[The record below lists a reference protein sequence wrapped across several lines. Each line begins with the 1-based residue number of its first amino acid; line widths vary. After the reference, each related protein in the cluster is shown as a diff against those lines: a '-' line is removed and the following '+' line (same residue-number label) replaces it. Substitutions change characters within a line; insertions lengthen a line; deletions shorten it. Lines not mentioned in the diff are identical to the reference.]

1 MTDSGMP
8 PLSDL
13 ENTVM
18 TVIWELGHATAEQVR
33 MALEDAQPMKD
44 STTRTI
50 LRRLEQKGYVR
61 HEIEGRTYVYSPTVG
76 SRSVA
81 ADAVRG
87 IIDRFCNGSVEDLL
101 VGMVDREV
109 VSPEK
114 LRLLAQRIARSTEQ
128 ADAKG
133 RRKARRRYRKE

>member
-1 MTDSGMP
+1 MTDSGKP

-18 TVIWELGHATAEQVR
+18 TVIWERGHATAEQVR

-44 STTRTI
+44 STARTI

-76 SRSVA
+76 SQSVA

-87 IIDRFCNGSVEDLL
+87 IIDRFCNGSV
-101 VGMVDREV
+101 VR
-109 VSPEK
+109 
-114 LRLLAQRIARSTEQ
+114 
-128 ADAKG
+128 
-133 RRKARRRYRKE
+133 